1 MGRHELYAELPFVAV
16 LGLQKKERSLSV
28 AFSNAAAL
36 IENQESDIVSML
48 STSENGTDR
57 DEKEERVR
65 RMSVIL
71 MDEIEGTDELYLTV
85 PLVVAVMIASM
96 FTFNVGYNVGVM
108 NTSEAYVFPG
118 HSMEIWSLAVSVWC
132 IGGLV
137 GAGLAG
143 KWADTYGR
151 KKALLLTA
159 WPYVVGGWIQTC
171 SLSMSMIVVARA
183 IIGVACGATTVLVP
197 IYLGE
202 LAPPNLRGYIGT
214 MTQFTMVFGI
224 LFSDI
229 ISFFFANKDQ
239 WRLMVFLTAFCGMVP
254 LLLESFLYE
263 SPRWLLSRDQDSEEA
278 RCILQKLR
286 GFRYEDEVETEV
298 DHFLGALKSQSLG
311 SGGGGKPGDRK
322 GATAELFADRSV
334 RLQLVSS
341 LLLQVSK
348 MMSGYVYICWWLNAS
363 DAFNLSLINDL
374 LSLYRS

>member
-1 MGRHELYAELPFVAV
+1 
-16 LGLQKKERSLSV
+16 
-28 AFSNAAAL
+28 
-36 IENQESDIVSML
+36 
-48 STSENGTDR
+48 
-57 DEKEERVR
+57 
-65 RMSVIL
+65 
-71 MDEIEGTDELYLTV
+71 
-85 PLVVAVMIASM
+85 
-96 FTFNVGYNVGVM
+96 
-108 NTSEAYVFPG
+108 
-118 HSMEIWSLAVSVWC
+118 MEIWSLAVSVWC

-239 WRLMVFLTAFCGMVP
+239 WRVMVFLTAFCGMIP

-263 SPRWLLSRDQDSEEA
+263 SPRWLLSRDQYSEEA

-298 DHFLGALKSQSLG
+298 EHFLGALKSQSLG

-348 MMSGYVYICWWLNAS
+348 MMSGYVYICRWLNAP
-363 DAFNLSLINDL
+363 DAFNLSLINDF